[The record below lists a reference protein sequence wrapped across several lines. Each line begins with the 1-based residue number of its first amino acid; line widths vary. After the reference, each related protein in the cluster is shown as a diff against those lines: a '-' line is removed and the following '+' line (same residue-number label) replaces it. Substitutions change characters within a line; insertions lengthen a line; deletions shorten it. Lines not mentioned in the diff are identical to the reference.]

1 MQQDIDQIRLIV
13 QRSMAR
19 SISIGVSADQ
29 DLQFIE
35 SPPIVI
41 IVAIISITN
50 ISILIITTDTDIV
63 LLMAILGY
71 CKFWD

>member
-41 IVAIISITN
+41 IVAITN
-50 ISILIITTDTDIV
+50 ISILILTTETNIV

-71 CKFWD
+71 CMFWD